1 MAIGEIRPGMAW
13 MNRLPEGSES
23 GVSAGAAI
31 AKRSLSVAAH
41 RTSISLEDA
50 FWTGLRDI
58 AALRGIAAAALVAEI
73 DRDRGG
79 ANLSSA
85 IRVFVLTFY
94 RERAGVAVAGSG
106 RGAMAQRWRA
116 SGKPA

>member
-1 MAIGEIRPGMAW
+1 MAIGEIRPAMAW
-13 MNRLPEGSES
+13 MNRLPEGR
-23 GVSAGAAI
+23 GSAGTAI

-58 AALRGIAAAALVAEI
+58 AASRGIAAAALVAEI

-85 IRVFVLTFY
+85 IRVFVLAFY
-94 RERAGVAVAGSG
+94 RERAGAGVAEPG
-106 RGAMAQRWRA
+106 
-116 SGKPA
+116 